1 MSSLSVQGRITLIA
15 GCCLLASAAA
25 LVASSLFNAARM
37 QEQVLTSTTLEGQHA
52 AENWMKAMGS
62 TQAARVTSYLDEAY
76 FRATLLAE
84 GILFQRKNAADNFV
98 HSEALRNAVNQQLQD
113 AAESSANL
121 LGVYAVFEPNQLDG
135 EDDNYQGST
144 ALGANDK
151 GRFSSYWARVDG
163 KVTLEVMDE
172 ALLANDKPSVVQ
184 LQHPQQGAL
193 SARTLC
199 GRGGD
204 PAGVDDLGNRAAAGP
219 GLPAWHG
226 GGRHLPGDPAEP
238 GGRDGPDP
246 LQGAGQGASAQQ

>member
-37 QEQVLTSTTLEGQHA
+37 QEQVLTSTTLEGQHT
-52 AENWMKAMGS
+52 AENWMKAMGA

-98 HSEALRNAVNQQLQD
+98 HSEALRSAVNQQLQD

-163 KVTLEVMDE
+163 KVTLEVM
-172 ALLANDKPSVVQ
+172 N
-184 LQHPQQGAL
+184 
-193 SARTLC
+193 
-199 GRGGD
+199 
-204 PAGVDDLGNRAAAGP
+204 
-219 GLPAWHG
+219 
-226 GGRHLPGDPAEP
+226 
-238 GGRDGPDP
+238 
-246 LQGAGQGASAQQ
+246 

>member
-52 AENWMKAMGS
+52 AENWMKAMGA

-98 HSEALRNAVNQQLQD
+98 HSEALRSAVNQQLQD

-172 ALLANDKPSVVQ
+172 ALLANDKPSGHGG
-184 LQHPQQGAL
+184 LENDWYSCSIRSKAL
-193 SARTLC
+193 CLL
-199 GRGGD
+199 D
-204 PAGVDDLGNRAAAGP
+204 PYVDEVGSRQVLMTSVTAPLLGNRS
-219 GLPAWHG
+219 
-226 GGRHLPGDPAEP
+226 P
-238 GGRDGPDP
+238 GGC
-246 LQGAGQGASAQQ
+246 

>member
-1 MSSLSVQGRITLIA
+1 MPSRWWLLLFQRGPHA
-15 GCCLLASAAA
+15 GAGAHLHHPG
-25 LVASSLFNAARM
+25 
-37 QEQVLTSTTLEGQHA
+37 GQHA
-52 AENWMKAMGS
+52 AEKLDAGHGS
-62 TQAARVTSYLDEAY
+62 DPGSPGDQLPDEAY

-163 KVTLEVMDE
+163 
-172 ALLANDKPSVVQ
+172 Q
-184 LQHPQQGAL
+184 
-193 SARTLC
+193 R
-199 GRGGD
+199 
-204 PAGVDDLGNRAAAGP
+204 
-219 GLPAWHG
+219 
-226 GGRHLPGDPAEP
+226 
-238 GGRDGPDP
+238 
-246 LQGAGQGASAQQ
+246 

>member
-15 GCCLLASAAA
+15 GCCLLASAVA
-25 LVASSLFNAARM
+25 LVASSFQRGPHAGAGAHLHHPGGAARGRK
-37 QEQVLTSTTLEGQHA
+37 LDAGHGA
-52 AENWMKAMGS
+52 

-151 GRFSSYWARVDG
+151 GRF
-163 KVTLEVMDE
+163 LQ
-172 ALLANDKPSVVQ
+172 LLG
-184 LQHPQQGAL
+184 QG
-193 SARTLC
+193 RWQGDPGGD
-199 GRGGD
+199 GRGD
-204 PAGVDDLGNRAAAGP
+204 
-219 GLPAWHG
+219 
-226 GGRHLPGDPAEP
+226 
-238 GGRDGPDP
+238 
-246 LQGAGQGASAQQ
+246 AGQRQTLRTRRPWRTTGTVAASAARRSVCSNPMWTRWGPSRC